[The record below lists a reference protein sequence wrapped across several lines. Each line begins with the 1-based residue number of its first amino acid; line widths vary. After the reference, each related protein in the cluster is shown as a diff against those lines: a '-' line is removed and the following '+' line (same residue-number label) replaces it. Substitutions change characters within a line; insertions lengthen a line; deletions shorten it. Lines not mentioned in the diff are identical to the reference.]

1 MSIAIA
7 NNQETVDIDPITGYK
22 VFLIPIEDIFLDENF
37 NCRGNISPI
46 DVLDLARDIKDR
58 KLDTP
63 ITVQPHDAISGK
75 KYRIVAGH
83 RRFTAFEINALDA
96 DPVVAEKHSKIPC
109 FIEEGLDE
117 TAARTQNLREN
128 LHRKQL
134 NILQEAYAIKYY
146 FDIHFNEVEVA
157 DLTGTSRGWVQIRK
171 ALLSLPK
178 EIQAVAAAGLLT
190 QAQIKHCASLRK
202 VEQQIEFVKKVK
214 EKREKGES
222 LSVVPSIQR
231 SSDAMKTR
239 ERKGPEIVEM
249 GGLIYDTLGACL
261 ATRFAAWC
269 TAKIST
275 IELLNE
281 VQAAARKEGKDFI
294 MPSWV
299 SKALVGDKS
308 E

>member
-1 MSIAIA
+1 MTATL
-7 NNQETVDIDPITGYK
+7 QEVEIDPETGYK
-22 VFLIPIEDIFLDENF
+22 VYHIALNEIFLDENF
-37 NCRGNISPI
+37 NCRGIIAPI

-63 ITVQPHDAISGK
+63 ITVQPYDQMPGK

-83 RRFTAFEINALDA
+83 RRFTAFEVNAIDS

-109 FIEEGLDE
+109 FIEKDLDE

-134 NILQEAYAIKYY
+134 NILQEAQAIKYY
-146 FDIHFNEVEVA
+146 FDIRFNEVEIA
-157 DLTGTSRGWVQIRK
+157 DITGTSRGWVQIRK

-190 QAQIKHCASLRK
+190 QAQIKHCASFRK
-202 VEQQIEFVKKVK
+202 VEQQIEFVRKVK

-222 LSVVPSIQR
+222 LSVVPTIQR

-239 ERKGPEIVEM
+239 ERKGPEVTEM

-281 VQAAARKEGKDFI
+281 VQSLAKKEGKDFK
-294 MPSWV
+294 MPDWV
-299 SKALVGDKS
+299 NKALMGDKS
-308 E
+308 